1 MSKEVIFLHESVG
14 ASFVKD
20 VVSVGTLMGAIGVG
34 IYLDSTVLQFVAAV
48 MWLLVIFAKGF
59 REMKNHTFSIEE
71 LRARLDEV
79 EAEK

>member
-20 VVSVGTLMGAIGVG
+20 VVSVGMLIGAVGVG

-48 MWLLVIFAKGF
+48 MWLLVIFANGF